1 MKETIRSR
9 INYYGKQLA
18 NNGLHIYSDYASGLK
33 DVDGHFAVTWI
44 PAMTEYVEWLLKD
57 AMNQNIKRLYFLSR
71 DGWMPYL
78 VAHAITSRRHMDI
91 ECRYLRVSRYSLRV
105 PEYHLLG
112 EQCVDRICTGGIDVT
127 FDKMMKRAALT
138 ETETDKVAG
147 DIGYH
152 ESYNKVL
159 SYREV
164 MGFKEKL
171 TKSSLFME
179 MVNNHSKAAYDTTI
193 AYLKSEGMLD
203 NIEYAIVDSGWIG
216 TIQQSL
222 KNLLKQEKKDIEIR
236 GYYFGLY
243 EIPEGEKKVYYNAYF
258 FEPLKQIKRK
268 VYFSNSLFETVLS
281 EPKGMTLGYNPEPIL
296 DKTENPNYTQLLE
309 REKVLKEFLNVYCNC
324 SRKDT
329 KDSRKVIYKI
339 FRRFMGHPHEDEV
352 RMYGDNRFC
361 DDLLDTHRQE
371 AAAVLS
377 ADEIRQQ
384 RFFSKLL
391 LMTGIKKGEIHESA
405 WIEGSIVRNRIK
417 VRINLRHAV
426 MYKYFV
432 YFRKLWHNKKRHT
445 G

>member
-18 NNGLHIYSDYASGLK
+18 NNGLYIYADFASEHTGN
-33 DVDGHFAVTWI
+33 DRHFAVTWI
-44 PAMTEYVEWLLKD
+44 PAMTEYVEWLLED
-57 AMNQNIKRLYFLSR
+57 ARKQNIRRLYFLSR

-78 VAHAITSRRHMDI
+78 AAQAITSHRHMDI

-138 ETETDKVAG
+138 ETETAKVAE
-147 DIGYH
+147 DIGYN
-152 ESYNKVL
+152 ESYDKVL

-171 TKSSLFME
+171 AKSSLFME

-203 NIEYAIVDSGWIG
+203 NIQYAIVDSGWIG

-222 KNLLKQEKKDIEIR
+222 NNLLKQEKKDIKVH

-243 EIPEGEKKVYYNAYF
+243 EIPSGENKADYKAYY
-258 FEPLKQIKRK
+258 FEPQKKIKRK

-281 EPKGMTLGYNPEPIL
+281 EPKGMTLGYNPEPVL
-296 DKTENPNYTQLLE
+296 DNTENPNYVQLSK
-309 REKVLKEFLNVYCNC
+309 REELLKKFLNTYCSSN
-324 SRKDT
+324 RT
-329 KDSRKVIYKI
+329 VAKDSRRVIYKI
-339 FRRFMGHPHEDEV
+339 FRKFMGHPHEEEV

-384 RFFSKLL
+384 RFFSKML

-417 VRINLRHAV
+417 VRSNLRHAV

-432 YFRKLWHNKKRHT
+432 YIRKLWHNKKQHT